1 MTETARIFTAS
12 LKMLVRDKTA
22 FVMAVAFPLIFV
34 VTFSL
39 FDVAFSADGAIAGVD
54 YFDYVLPGL
63 LAIGLMNFAMVGAA
77 ASVARYRELKILKR
91 ILATPLDPSKF
102 IAGQVAARL
111 ALAMVQTAIIMAVG
125 VGLGASLGDGWP
137 WLFVIATLGNLIFVS
152 LGFAVAGRV
161 SSVDAANNMAGL
173 ATTPLMFFGG
183 SFFPVDSLPGWLQP
197 IADNLPLTPLVDS
210 MRAIALQGA
219 AITDVGTELAT
230 IGAWIFA
237 AIALA
242 IASFRFATT

>member
-22 FVMAVAFPLIFV
+22 FVMAVIFPLIFV

-39 FDVAFSADGAIAGVD
+39 FDVAFTSEGAIPGVD

-102 IAGQVAARL
+102 VAGQVTARL
-111 ALAMVQTAIIMAVG
+111 ALAMVQTAIIMIVG
-125 VGLGASLGDGWP
+125 VLLGASLGTGWP
-137 WLFVIATLGNLIFVS
+137 WLFAIATLGNLIFVS

-210 MRAIALQGA
+210 MRAIALEGA

-230 IGAWIFA
+230 IGMWIIA
-237 AIALA
+237 SIALA
-242 IASFRFATT
+242 RASFRFSTE

>member
-1 MTETARIFTAS
+1 MTETIRIFTAS

-22 FVMAVAFPLIFV
+22 FVMAVIFPLIFV

-39 FDVAFSADGAIAGVD
+39 FDVGFVGEGAIAGVD

-102 IAGQVAARL
+102 IAGQVSARL
-111 ALAMVQTAIIMAVG
+111 ALAMVQTAIIMIVG
-125 VGLGASLGDGWP
+125 VMLGGSLGEGWP

-161 SSVDAANNMAGL
+161 SSVDAANNFAGL
-173 ATTPLMFFGG
+173 MTTPLMFFGG
-183 SFFPVDSLPGWLQP
+183 SFFPVESLPGWLQP
-197 IADNLPLTPLVDS
+197 VADYLPLTPLIDS
-210 MRAIALQGA
+210 MRDIALQGA
-219 AITDVGTELAT
+219 SITDVGPELAI
-230 IGAWIFA
+230 IGAWIVG
-237 AIALA
+237 ALA
-242 IASFRFATT
+242 LARASFRFGTS